1 MNTSRG
7 NLVVAIIPISI
18 LVFVAAFGWYFYY
31 SEIDK
36 NESLTNDNLA
46 EQKKLGNKLEKSQTT
61 VNKLQ
66 ERNTKL
72 QKSLAEEADRQK
84 GLFAK
89 MQSISSEK
97 KLVQET
103 LQSKTDSLSEDKKRL
118 ESHLLSKELSQKKL
132 QSKLETMQS
141 RIDTLIKDRN
151 DLQARLTSEEESKA
165 ALLTSLEN
173 TRIEKMTMQDTL
185 QQEVQQATSTTSKL
199 KTEIQKQQATQRT
212 LNNEFISINE
222 EKSRLITQLQIEQ
235 EKKKRI
241 GNLKTRLEEEL
252 NESRVEISQLKDQM
266 TVIKLTNEVLF
277 GSGSAKLKP
286 AGQKVLSVIADTLNT
301 YPDRAISVEG
311 HTDDLTIMQNRLYE
325 SNWEL
330 SAARGLAAVYF
341 FQRNKQ
347 VDPKRLRVVGYGPYQ
362 PMSSNETAA
371 GRKLNRRIE
380 IKLLP
385 PGSVDATRN

>member
-1 MNTSRG
+1 MIKG
-7 NLVVAIIPISI
+7 
-18 LVFVAAFGWYFYY
+18 
-31 SEIDK
+31 
-36 NESLTNDNLA
+36 
-46 EQKKLGNKLEKSQTT
+46 KKEKSQ
-61 VNKLQ
+61 
-66 ERNTKL
+66 
-72 QKSLAEEADRQK
+72 
-84 GLFAK
+84 
-89 MQSISSEK
+89 
-97 KLVQET
+97 
-103 LQSKTDSLSEDKKRL
+103 
-118 ESHLLSKELSQKKL
+118 
-132 QSKLETMQS
+132 
-141 RIDTLIKDRN
+141 LI
-151 DLQARLTSEEESKA
+151 A
-165 ALLTSLEN
+165 
-173 TRIEKMTMQDTL
+173 
-185 QQEVQQATSTTSKL
+185 
-199 KTEIQKQQATQRT
+199 
-212 LNNEFISINE
+212 
-222 EKSRLITQLQIEQ
+222 QLQIEQ

-311 HTDDLTIMQNRLYE
+311 HTDDLQIMQNRLYE

-330 SAARGLAAVYF
+330 SSARGLAAVYY

-347 VDPKRLRVVGYGPYQ
+347 VDPKRLRVVGYGQYQ